1 MRPLIMGESIKGL
14 LKTGAL
20 GKVIYSFEEVGST
33 NDVAFELGRSAA
45 AEGTVVI
52 ADSQSKGRGRL
63 ERRWISPPAVN
74 LYMSVILRPRITA
87 TDAPVLT
94 LAAAVS
100 VAEAVRAEGTEDAT
114 IKWPNDVIIDGR
126 KVAGVLTEMEPKGDG
141 VDFIVVG
148 IGVNLNMTREM
159 MEHEMGDIADI
170 TTSLREAL
178 GHEIEKIG
186 FTASLIA
193 RLDVWYQK
201 FLNEGKSPIIKRWM
215 EMWGTINRRVRI
227 SFDKRVIEG
236 IALGID
242 ENGYL
247 ILKRYEGTLEKI
259 ISGDVILI

>member
-1 MRPLIMGESIKGL
+1 
-14 LKTGAL
+14 
-20 GKVIYSFEEVGST
+20 
-33 NDVAFELGRSAA
+33 
-45 AEGTVVI
+45 
-52 ADSQSKGRGRL
+52 
-63 ERRWISPPAVN
+63 
-74 LYMSVILRPRITA
+74 
-87 TDAPVLT
+87 
-94 LAAAVS
+94 
-100 VAEAVRAEGTEDAT
+100 
-114 IKWPNDVIIDGR
+114 
-126 KVAGVLTEMEPKGDG
+126 MEPKGDG